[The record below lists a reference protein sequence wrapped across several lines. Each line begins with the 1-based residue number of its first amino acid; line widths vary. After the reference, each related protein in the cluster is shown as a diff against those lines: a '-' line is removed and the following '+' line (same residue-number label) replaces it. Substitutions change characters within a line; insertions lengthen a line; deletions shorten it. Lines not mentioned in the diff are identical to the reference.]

1 MCRENTAITVRHAD
15 TLAVCPCVC
24 LAPLRLLTCLV
35 VPTLLPH
42 PAVTGWLLRD
52 SRDLPS
58 TEGRI
63 ALPQL
68 RKRRQLA
75 RRSIRTGAPDYLLG
89 QSSSFVS
96 LSLGLGRPMLPSAT
110 STGRSL
116 TVLPGSTRGGRRA
129 VPFRASTFRLR
140 LKARAWGGSAP
151 TTGDRFRQYR
161 RRIGGADTGTEEVG

>member
-1 MCRENTAITVRHAD
+1 MERDIATYVGASQPIYVTWVCTFADASRCMAGCQAAWIRLWQTTQQVWARLALGAISSSSSPR
-15 TLAVCPCVC
+15 
-24 LAPLRLLTCLV
+24 R
-35 VPTLLPH
+35 
-42 PAVTGWLLRD
+42 
-52 SRDLPS
+52 
-58 TEGRI
+58 GRGGF
-63 ALPQL
+63 
-68 RKRRQLA
+68 
-75 RRSIRTGAPDYLLG
+75 TGAPDYLLG

-161 RRIGGADTGTEEVG
+161 RRIGGADTGTEGVG